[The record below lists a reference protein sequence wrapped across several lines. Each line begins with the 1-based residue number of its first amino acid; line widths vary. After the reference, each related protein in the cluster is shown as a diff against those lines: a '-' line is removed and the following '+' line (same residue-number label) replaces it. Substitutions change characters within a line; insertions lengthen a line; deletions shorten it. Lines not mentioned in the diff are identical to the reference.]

1 VESSRSKA
9 RLATKCMGGRD
20 NRQLNWLDHGQC
32 GSYQLAHRIST
43 DKRASVYRTDS
54 LPDVGYPGNYRDTFR
69 KYVGRFWSSP
79 AFCNPPLRPFGS
91 WSRAQPCCGL
101 GAGASPRRRAVL
113 YGMFVL
119 FLCPASVPRRFS
131 TDIVLGQEIILFVA
145 SSGNRCQGE
154 IPWRSYGQSF
164 SIFLRLLQSYFPG
177 VCILV
182 MIE

>member
-1 VESSRSKA
+1 
-9 RLATKCMGGRD
+9 MGGRD

-145 SSGNRCQGE
+145 AVVVWKSLSGRDSLAFLWAEFLHFPSPPSKLLSWSLHTGHDRMTMDKR
-154 IPWRSYGQSF
+154 RS
-164 SIFLRLLQSYFPG
+164 P
-177 VCILV
+177 
-182 MIE
+182 